1 MRALLNS
8 SACCSQVRE
17 CLEEAERR
25 QRLAV
30 SREEKLEHECAAL
43 RSERSALEEKLEE
56 ARAQHA
62 SACQEFHSCQQALRD
77 SEAHVLGLSAENAA
91 LAAHAQQQQQQAQE
105 SVKRVDEVERECARE
120 VAALEEAVAA
130 QQHAASLL
138 VADKSQLQA
147 SLDSA
152 QQRLF
157 ANKRDSGSHACMSLA
172 CTTRTQPPAALQQAL
187 QQALQ
192 HAQHALQ
199 HICR

>member
-1 MRALLNS
+1 MRNS

-17 CLEEAERR
+17 CQAKAERR

-30 SREEKLEHECAAL
+30 SREEQTQQECEAL
-43 RSERSALEEKLEE
+43 RSERSALETKLEE

-130 QQHAASLL
+130 QQRLL
-138 VADKSQLQA
+138 
-147 SLDSA
+147 
-152 QQRLF
+152 
-157 ANKRDSGSHACMSLA
+157 DSGSHECMSLA
-172 CTTRTQPPAALQQAL
+172 RKTRPQPPVTP
-187 QQALQ
+187 
-192 HAQHALQ
+192 QHALHKSHCNIFAGSFRVGGFKVGEYQ
-199 HICR
+199 EM

>member
-62 SACQEFHSCQQALRD
+62 RACQEFHSCQQALRD

-120 VAALEEAVAA
+120 VLLLEEAVAA
-130 QQHAASLL
+130 QQRLL
-138 VADKSQLQA
+138 
-147 SLDSA
+147 
-152 QQRLF
+152 
-157 ANKRDSGSHACMSLA
+157 DSGSHACMSLA
-172 CTTRTQPPAALQQAL
+172 CTTRTKPLGFEILRLAS
-187 QQALQ
+187 
-192 HAQHALQ
+192 
-199 HICR
+199 IKR